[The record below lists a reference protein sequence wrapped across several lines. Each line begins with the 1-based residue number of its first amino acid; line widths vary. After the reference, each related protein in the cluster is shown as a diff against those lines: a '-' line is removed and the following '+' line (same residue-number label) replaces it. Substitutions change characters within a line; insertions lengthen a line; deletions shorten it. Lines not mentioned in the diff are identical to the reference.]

1 MTNTA
6 LTLDA
11 EQRSRRATGYNPK
24 LLPLPPWSGGV
35 IDPAGSVNSTAAD
48 MLKFGAAVIDPQSP
62 MKAVVARM
70 TSVKRRHEEP
80 RLQQVLGW
88 TLFRLGGNE
97 ILGLSGATF
106 GFQARFIVDTT
117 RKRAVMAW
125 INGRGPAVSDLV
137 GLALNRARL
146 Q

>member
-1 MTNTA
+1 
-6 LTLDA
+6 
-11 EQRSRRATGYNPK
+11 
-24 LLPLPPWSGGV
+24 
-35 IDPAGSVNSTAAD
+35 
-48 MLKFGAAVIDPQSP
+48 